1 MSYMRGKYYRWNDG
15 NFLHLSNDVIPM
27 SVFDELVVM
36 RYEQMTPSQRKRTE
50 KRAIKYYSGNFGCD
64 SLCVKYKKKTTI
76 ELMNSI
82 NKIDK
87 NNKITIIEDK
97 NIKKDLLL

>member
-1 MSYMRGKYYRWNDG
+1 MSYMRGKYYCWKDDK
-15 NFLHLSNDVIPM
+15 FIHLPADTMPM

-36 RYEQMTPSQRKRTE
+36 RYEQMTPALRKRTE

-64 SLCVKYKKKTTI
+64 SLCVKYKKKTTL

-87 NNKITIIEDK
+87 NNKITIIKNKDK
-97 NIKKDLLL
+97 K